1 MSTVVTI
8 DGPSG
13 AGKSTAARRVAS
25 ELGLEVLDTGA
36 MYRAV
41 TLAVLEAGVD
51 PTDADACAAVAAR
64 VPIEQRGPQTLL
76 DGRNVSVEIRSPPV
90 NATVSTVSAH
100 PAVRRVLVDH
110 QRSWVTA
117 HGGGVVEGR
126 DIGTVVFPDAVAK
139 IFLTASETERA
150 RRRRAE
156 AAPGA
161 PVSVE
166 AVREDLGRRDRLD
179 STRTASPL
187 VAADDAIRIDTTGR
201 PIDDVVREIVKQVRA
216 RTGASR

>member
-1 MSTVVTI
+1 MSTVVAI

-13 AGKSTAARRVAS
+13 AGKSTVARRVAS

-41 TLAVLEAGVD
+41 TLAVLEADVD
-51 PTDADACAAVAAR
+51 PSDADACAVVAAR
-64 VPIEQRGPQTLL
+64 VLIEQRGPQTLL

-100 PAVRRVLVDH
+100 PEVRRVLVDH
-110 QRSWVTA
+110 QRSWA
-117 HGGGVVEGR
+117 IARGGGVVEGR
-126 DIGTVVFPDAVAK
+126 DIGTVVFPDAVVK
-139 IFLTASETERA
+139 VFLTASEAERA
-150 RRRRAE
+150 RRRRDESA
-156 AAPGA
+156 GA

-179 STRTASPL
+179 SSRAASPL

-201 PIDDVVREIVKQVRA
+201 PVDDVVREIVKHVRA
-216 RTGASR
+216 RTGAAQ

>member
-1 MSTVVTI
+1 
-8 DGPSG
+8 
-13 AGKSTAARRVAS
+13 
-25 ELGLEVLDTGA
+25 
-36 MYRAV
+36 
-41 TLAVLEAGVD
+41 
-51 PTDADACAAVAAR
+51 
-64 VPIEQRGPQTLL
+64 
-76 DGRNVSVEIRSPPV
+76 
-90 NATVSTVSAH
+90 
-100 PAVRRVLVDH
+100 
-110 QRSWVTA
+110 
-117 HGGGVVEGR
+117 
-126 DIGTVVFPDAVAK
+126 VFPDAVVK

-156 AAPGA
+156 AAPDA

-179 STRTASPL
+179 STRAASPL